1 VNCQQVS
8 FVNDATSFKFVDPSD
23 AEAFNWESTF
33 TIIGWGDVRKVD
45 MIRPSLQSP
54 EDPDKLHI
62 GFQAMHNP
70 VPLYWLE
77 VICAEM
83 EVVEK

>member
-1 VNCQQVS
+1 LLVIAVVS
-8 FVNDATSFKFVDPSD
+8 LILAANLSHLFFII
-23 AEAFNWESTF
+23 WEPVS

-45 MIRPSLQSP
+45 IIRPSLQSP

-70 VPLYWLE
+70 MPVYWLE
-77 VICAEM
+77 VVCAEM
-83 EVVEK
+83 EVIEK